1 MTEANSA
8 IDDDTLDLVELSQ
21 MGSIQSLIP
30 EHSIDGEVLHGSKL
44 FFLCLVVEHLGADG
58 CGMRTQDILE
68 SLLFAPAWTISD
80 GTFKSMLVS
89 LLDSF
94 QVLGWDRVAL
104 GWVGQ
109 EESVVHVTSWM
120 TLRLEK
126 RIEIPERTLNP
137 SACRHLIESH

>member
-1 MTEANSA
+1 
-8 IDDDTLDLVELSQ
+8 
-21 MGSIQSLIP
+21 
-30 EHSIDGEVLHGSKL
+30 
-44 FFLCLVVEHLGADG
+44 
-58 CGMRTQDILE
+58 
-68 SLLFAPAWTISD
+68 
-80 GTFKSMLVS
+80 MLVS

-137 SACRHLIESH
+137 SASRHLIESH